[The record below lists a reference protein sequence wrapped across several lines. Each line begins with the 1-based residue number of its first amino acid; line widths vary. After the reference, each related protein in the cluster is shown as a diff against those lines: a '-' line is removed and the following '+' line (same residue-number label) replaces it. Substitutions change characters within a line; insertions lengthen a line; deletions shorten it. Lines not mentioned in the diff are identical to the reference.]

1 MIHLSISH
9 SHSLPLLLLSTVG
22 NPLPRPSGGP
32 VPTSGSSVYYHPS
45 INLQPS
51 SPNFLTQ
58 TPLRKFI
65 IANLTFLPQLLFIY
79 PPPYIATATTPPS
92 ETAVLLFFLFFFSSP
107 TTVDKPATDRR
118 LSLILPIPSLRLSAL
133 SLSPNSRRR
142 SLLLELARSDDSP
155 PFLPAGSW
163 RWSFSPPAIA
173 SASRSTNSGIMT
185 GLIGERGFAP
195 ARFST

>member
-1 MIHLSISH
+1 MSISH

-92 ETAVLLFFLFFFSSP
+92 ETAVLLFFHFFFLRDHRGQTRDRPPPCRSSSQFPPSVYLPSLSLP
-107 TTVDKPATDRR
+107 TRAGALSYSSWPGVTIRR
-118 LSLILPIPSLRLSAL
+118 LSSLPDHGAGASAL
-133 SLSPNSRRR
+133 QR
-142 SLLLELARSDDSP
+142 SQARQ
-155 PFLPAGSW
+155 
-163 RWSFSPPAIA
+163 
-173 SASRSTNSGIMT
+173 
-185 GLIGERGFAP
+185 GLRTQG
-195 ARFST
+195 